1 MLNRAL
7 GKHPAFLAS
16 CLIFLLFAAAKAK
29 VHAQTPAKKVRMGMQ
44 STNIGFLPFHVA
56 YHKGLYREQGIDL
69 EIIFM
74 ATQAVNAAF
83 ARGDLDY
90 SAAVNGIVQTI
101 VRGHPA
107 KILAC
112 AVDRPL
118 QSFIARK
125 EIRSARDLKGKKV
138 AGSTAGGTA
147 TLMADLALK
156 HFGLVPG
163 RDVAVVPLRDNR
175 WIALESGTID
185 AALLGVPENII
196 ATEKGYNELLFLGD
210 IVSFPQNGFGASVKK
225 IQESPDEV
233 YGMVRATLRGFIF
246 SLDQRNRDEVIGI
259 IMKQW
264 KLSDRRLAGEM
275 LQQLNRG
282 VIRDM
287 SVKNEGMQLMID
299 LVREDS
305 KVSQPFTV
313 AQIVDYSFLEK
324 ARRDLNVPPQ

>member
-1 MLNRAL
+1 MLSR
-7 GKHPAFLAS
+7 KHPLCLAGY
-16 CLIFLLFAAAKAK
+16 LMFFLLVAPSAN
-29 VHAQTPAKKVRMGMQ
+29 HAQAPAKKVRMGIQ

-56 YHKGLYREQGIDL
+56 YHKGFYREQGIDL
-69 EIIFM
+69 EMIFM
-74 ATQAVNAAF
+74 STQAVNTAF
-83 ARGDLDY
+83 ARGDVDY

-101 VRGHPA
+101 VRGNAA

-125 EIRSARDLKGKKV
+125 EVRSARDLKGKKV

-163 RDVAVVPLRDNR
+163 RDVTVIPLRDNR
-175 WIALESGTID
+175 WTALESGIID

-196 ATEKGYNELLFLGD
+196 ATDKGYKELLFLGD

-225 IQESPDEV
+225 IQESPEEV
-233 YGMVRATLRGFIF
+233 YGMVWATLRGFIF
-246 SLDQRNRDEVIGI
+246 SLDQRNGDEAIGI

-282 VIRDM
+282 VMRDM

-305 KVSQPFTV
+305 KVSQPFGV
-313 AQIVDYSFLEK
+313 GQIVDYSFLEK
-324 ARRDLNVPPQ
+324 ARRELNLARP